1 LLMQLRLQQMKQ
13 KWLLLN
19 KHKDSMKRPRVTA
32 GPFSFSDYSLN
43 MRVIGLTGGIGC
55 GKSLAAQ
62 YFAELGALV
71 IDADQL
77 ARAAIERGSDGFDE
91 VVALFGDSIL
101 KDGNIDRRAL
111 GELIFKDPK
120 AKAQLENIIHPFV
133 RREFEGAVASLK
145 GDEVL
150 VYEIPLLVETKA
162 HERFDVVI
170 TVESEMENRI
180 ARLRGRGMH
189 ISEIEGRVAAQATR
203 EQRIEVADFLIENDG
218 TEDELLRQVENIWDS
233 LHDNK

>member
-1 LLMQLRLQQMKQ
+1 
-13 KWLLLN
+13 
-19 KHKDSMKRPRVTA
+19 MKRPRVTA

-101 KDGNIDRRAL
+101 KDGNIDRRVL
-111 GELIFKDPK
+111 GELIFKDPI
-120 AKAQLENIIHPFV
+120 AKTKLENIIHPFV
-133 RREFEGAVASLK
+133 RREFEEAVASLN
-145 GDEVL
+145 GDQVL
-150 VYEIPLLVETKA
+150 VYEIPLLVETNA
-162 HERFDVVI
+162 HEKFDLVI

-189 ISEIEGRVAAQATR
+189 ISEIEGRIAAQATR

-218 TEDELLRQVENIWDS
+218 SEDELLRQVENIWDS

>member
-1 LLMQLRLQQMKQ
+1 
-13 KWLLLN
+13 
-19 KHKDSMKRPRVTA
+19 
-32 GPFSFSDYSLN
+32 
-43 MRVIGLTGGIGC
+43 MRVIALTGGIGC
-55 GKSLAAQ
+55 GKSHAAQ

-101 KDGNIDRRAL
+101 KDGNIDRKAL
-111 GELIFKDPK
+111 GELIFKDPTAK
-120 AKAQLENIIHPFV
+120 AKLENIVHPFV
-133 RREFEGAVASLK
+133 RREFEEAVASLK
-145 GDEVL
+145 GDQVL

-170 TVESEMENRI
+170 TVESEMENRL

-189 ISEIEGRVAAQATR
+189 ISEIQGRIAAQASR

-218 TEDELLRQVENIWDS
+218 SEDELLRQVENIWDS
-233 LHDNK
+233 LHDN

>member
-1 LLMQLRLQQMKQ
+1 
-13 KWLLLN
+13 
-19 KHKDSMKRPRVTA
+19 
-32 GPFSFSDYSLN
+32 

-91 VVALFGDSIL
+91 VVAIFGDGIL

-111 GELIFKDPK
+111 GDLIFKDPT

-133 RREFEGAVASLK
+133 RREFEEAVASLK
-145 GDEVL
+145 GDQVL

-162 HERFDVVI
+162 HEKFDVVI

>member
-1 LLMQLRLQQMKQ
+1 
-13 KWLLLN
+13 
-19 KHKDSMKRPRVTA
+19 
-32 GPFSFSDYSLN
+32 
-43 MRVIGLTGGIGC
+43 MRVSGLTGGIGC

-91 VVALFGDSIL
+91 VVTIFGDGIL

-111 GELIFKDPK
+111 GDLIFKDPT

-133 RREFEGAVASLK
+133 RREFEEAVASLK
-145 GDEVL
+145 GDQVL
-150 VYEIPLLVETKA
+150 VYEIPLLVETGA
-162 HERFDVVI
+162 HQRFDVVI
-170 TVESEMENRI
+170 TVESEMENRV
-180 ARLRGRGMH
+180 ARLRARGMH
-189 ISEIEGRVAAQATR
+189 ISEIEGRIAAQATR

-233 LHDNK
+233 LHDN

>member
-1 LLMQLRLQQMKQ
+1 
-13 KWLLLN
+13 
-19 KHKDSMKRPRVTA
+19 
-32 GPFSFSDYSLN
+32 

-91 VVALFGDSIL
+91 VVTIFGDGIL

-111 GELIFKDPK
+111 GDLIFKDPT

-133 RREFEGAVASLK
+133 RREFEEAVASLK
-145 GDEVL
+145 DDQVL
-150 VYEIPLLVETKA
+150 VYEIPLLVETGA
-162 HERFDVVI
+162 HQRFDVVI
-170 TVESEMENRI
+170 TVESEMENRV
-180 ARLRGRGMH
+180 ARLRARGMH
-189 ISEIEGRVAAQATR
+189 ISEIEGRIAAQATR

-233 LHDNK
+233 LHDN

>member
-1 LLMQLRLQQMKQ
+1 
-13 KWLLLN
+13 
-19 KHKDSMKRPRVTA
+19 MKRPRVTA

-111 GELIFKDPK
+111 GDLIFKDPISK
-120 AKAQLENIIHPFV
+120 TKLENIIHPFV
-133 RREFEGAVASLK
+133 RREFEEVVASLK
-145 GDEVL
+145 GDQVL
-150 VYEIPLLVETKA
+150 VYEIPLLVETNA
-162 HERFDVVI
+162 HEKFDLVI

-218 TEDELLRQVENIWDS
+218 SEDELLRQVENIWDS

>member
-1 LLMQLRLQQMKQ
+1 
-13 KWLLLN
+13 
-19 KHKDSMKRPRVTA
+19 MKRPRVTA
-32 GPFSFSDYSLN
+32 GPFSFSDYSLG

-77 ARAAIERGSDGFDE
+77 ARAAIERGSDGFDK
-91 VVALFGDSIL
+91 VVTLFGDSIL

-111 GELIFKDPK
+111 GELIFKDAK
-120 AKAQLENIIHPFV
+120 AKTQLENIVHPFV

-145 GDEVL
+145 GDQVL

-162 HERFDVVI
+162 QERFDVVI

-189 ISEIEGRVAAQATR
+189 ISEIEGRIAAQATR

-218 TEDELLRQVENIWDS
+218 SEDELLRQVENIWDS
-233 LHDNK
+233 LHDN

>member
-1 LLMQLRLQQMKQ
+1 
-13 KWLLLN
+13 
-19 KHKDSMKRPRVTA
+19 
-32 GPFSFSDYSLN
+32 

-91 VVALFGDSIL
+91 VVALFSDSIL

-111 GELIFKDPK
+111 GELIFQDPI
-120 AKAQLENIIHPFV
+120 AKKKLENIIHPFV
-133 RREFEGAVASLK
+133 RKEFEGAVASLK
-145 GDEVL
+145 GDQVL
-150 VYEIPLLVETKA
+150 VYEIPLLVETNS

-189 ISEIEGRVAAQATR
+189 ISEIEGRIAAQATR

-218 TEDELLRQVENIWDS
+218 SEDELLRQVENIWDS

>member
-1 LLMQLRLQQMKQ
+1 
-13 KWLLLN
+13 
-19 KHKDSMKRPRVTA
+19 
-32 GPFSFSDYSLN
+32 

-120 AKAQLENIIHPFV
+120 AKAQ
-133 RREFEGAVASLK
+133 FEEAVASLK
-145 GDEVL
+145 GDQVL

-170 TVESEMENRI
+170 TVESEMENRMV
-180 ARLRGRGMH
+180 RLRGRGMH
-189 ISEIEGRVAAQATR
+189 ISEIEGRIAAQATR

-218 TEDELLRQVENIWDS
+218 SEDELLRQVENIWDS

>member
-1 LLMQLRLQQMKQ
+1 
-13 KWLLLN
+13 
-19 KHKDSMKRPRVTA
+19 MKRPRVTA
-32 GPFSFSDYSLN
+32 GPFSFSDYSLS

-111 GELIFKDPK
+111 GELIFKDPI
-120 AKAQLENIIHPFV
+120 AKTKLENIIHPFV
-133 RREFEGAVASLK
+133 RREFEEAVASLN
-145 GDEVL
+145 GDQVL
-150 VYEIPLLVETKA
+150 VYEIPLLVETNA
-162 HERFDVVI
+162 HEKFDLVI

-218 TEDELLRQVENIWDS
+218 SEDELLRQVENIWDS

>member
-1 LLMQLRLQQMKQ
+1 
-13 KWLLLN
+13 
-19 KHKDSMKRPRVTA
+19 
-32 GPFSFSDYSLN
+32 

-91 VVALFGDSIL
+91 VVAIFGDGIL

-111 GELIFKDPK
+111 GDLIFKDPT

-133 RREFEGAVASLK
+133 RREFEEAVASLK
-145 GDEVL
+145 GDQVL

-170 TVESEMENRI
+170 TVESEMENRV

-218 TEDELLRQVENIWDS
+218 SEDELLRQVENIWDS
-233 LHDNK
+233 LHDN

>member
-1 LLMQLRLQQMKQ
+1 
-13 KWLLLN
+13 
-19 KHKDSMKRPRVTA
+19 MKRPRVTA
-32 GPFSFSDYSLN
+32 GPFSFSDYSLS

-77 ARAAIERGSDGFDE
+77 ARAAIERGSDGFDA
-91 VVALFGDSIL
+91 VVTLFGDSIL

-111 GELIFKDPK
+111 GELIFKDAK
-120 AKAQLENIIHPFV
+120 AKTQLESIIHPFV

-145 GDEVL
+145 GDQVL

-189 ISEIEGRVAAQATR
+189 ISEIEGRIAAQATR

-218 TEDELLRQVENIWDS
+218 SEDELLRQVENIWDS